1 MAVNL
6 GQVSSSGHL
15 ELVNLGNTYTQEMK
29 NDISTGAFKICKTGC
44 YLTING
50 TKYIFAH
57 PDYWFNKGGSSNIC
71 TTHHMAVITAKRI
84 GTGKMASSSNTPYSS
99 SYMRQTTIV
108 NTVVPKLQTDFGT
121 DNILGINA
129 GLVSGLDTNG
139 YPNNWGYY
147 TSKATLPTQMML
159 FGMLYCSYPTS
170 NNYNFYNIGIDNDQ
184 FELFAKR
191 PDLIPDED
199 GAYWL
204 RDIYN
209 GTNYNIVNPTGAVAW
224 DSYSTTSNGIR
235 PVFAI
240 C

>member
-29 NDISTGAFKICKTGC
+29 DDISSGAFKICKTGC

-57 PDYWFNKGGSSNIC
+57 PDYWFNKGGPGKKC
-71 TTHHMAVITAKRI
+71 TTHHMAVITEGSV
-84 GTGKMASSSNTPYSS
+84 GTGKMANSSSTPYSS
-99 SYMRQTTIV
+99 SYMRQNLHDTYL
-108 NTVVPKLQTDFGT
+108 PQLQTAFGT
-121 DNILGINA
+121 DHVLKISD
-129 GLVSGLDTNG
+129 GLVSGLSSSG

-147 TSKATLPTQMML
+147 TNDLIIPTQPML
-159 FGMLYCSYPTS
+159 FGALFCTYLTSS
-170 NNYNFYNIGIDNDQ
+170 NNPQYNAGLNTDQ

-191 PDLIPDED
+191 PDLVPI
-199 GAYWL
+199 GGVKYWL

-209 GTNYNIVNPTGAVAW
+209 GTNYVVVTENGALAY
-224 DSYSTTSNGIR
+224 DTYSTANGIR
-235 PVFAI
+235 LVFAI

>member
-29 NDISTGAFKICKTGC
+29 NDISSGAFKICKTGC

-57 PDYWFNKGGSSNIC
+57 PDYWLNKGGPNNIC
-71 TTHHMAVITAKRI
+71 TTHHMAVITAGSA
-84 GTGKMASSSNTPYSS
+84 GTSKMANASNTPYHDT
-99 SYMRQTTIV
+99 YLRQHVFDAYAPQIR
-108 NTVVPKLQTDFGT
+108 TDFGT
-121 DNILGINA
+121 DHILKISD
-129 GLVSGLDTNG
+129 GLVTSVSSSGN
-139 YPNNWGYY
+139 PSNWGYY
-147 TSKATLPTQMML
+147 LTTVKIPTQPML
-159 FGMLYCSYPTS
+159 FGALFCTYFTS
-170 NNYNFYNIGIDNDQ
+170 SNYAYYNIGVNNDQ

-191 PDLIPDED
+191 PDLIPIA
-199 GAYWL
+199 GVKYWL

-209 GTNYNIVNPTGAVAW
+209 SSNYVVVTENGTIAYDT
-224 DSYSTTSNGIR
+224 YSNANGIR
-235 PVFAI
+235 FVFAL

>member
-29 NDISTGAFKICKTGC
+29 DDISSGAFKICKTGC

-57 PDYWFNKGGSSNIC
+57 PDYWLNKGGPNNKC
-71 TTHHMAVITAKRI
+71 TTHHMAVITEKSVGSA
-84 GTGKMASSSNTPYSS
+84 KMASSSGTPYSS
-99 SYMRQTTIV
+99 SSMRTLLH
-108 NTVVPKLQTDFGT
+108 NTYKPQLETDFGAA
-121 DNILGINA
+121 NILSINT
-129 GLVSGLDTNG
+129 GLVSGVTSNG

-147 TSKATLPTQMML
+147 NSEVSIPTQMML
-159 FGMLYCSYPTS
+159 FGSLYCFVYASSIYP
-170 NNYNFYNIGIDNDQ
+170 FYNICMDNDQ

-191 PDLIPDED
+191 PDLVPIE
-199 GAYWL
+199 GVKYWL

-209 GTNYNIVNPTGAVAW
+209 NSNYVIVNDTGVVSW
-224 DSYSTTSNGIR
+224 DTYSTSNGIR
-235 PVFAI
+235 LVFAL